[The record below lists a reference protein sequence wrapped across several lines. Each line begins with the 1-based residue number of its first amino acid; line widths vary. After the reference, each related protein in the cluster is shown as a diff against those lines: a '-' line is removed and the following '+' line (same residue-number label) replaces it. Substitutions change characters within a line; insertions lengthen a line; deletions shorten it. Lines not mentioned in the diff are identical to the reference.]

1 MKKILLIFLGMVI
14 ILSFSTG
21 CVKRIEVQDQG
32 ETVLIPEKSKP
43 YMEEAVAV
51 EDKAENL
58 KEDISEKKAV
68 VDEAEEEYQEAKENE
83 ANLEKYNKVKE
94 SKGKL
99 WWGG

>member
-1 MKKILLIFLGMVI
+1 MVI
-14 ILSFSTG
+14 LLSFSTG

-43 YMEEAVAV
+43 YMEEAVTV

-58 KEDISEKKAV
+58 KEDISEKKGTV
-68 VDEAEEEYQEAKENE
+68 EEVEEEYQEAKENE
-83 ANLEKYNKVKE
+83 ANLEKYNRVKE

-99 WWGG
+99 W